1 MDSAMVP
8 GKNESIELLLTV
20 GQFNIRTVAIFRLK
34 FRRFLVIFSKIT
46 QFSEMLYTSLESPNI
61 QLSETLSI

>member
-34 FRRFLVIFSKIT
+34 FRRFLVIFSKTT

-61 QLSETLSI
+61 QLSETLST

>member
-46 QFSEMLYTSLESPNI
+46 QLSEMLYTSLESPNI
-61 QLSETLSI
+61 QLSETLST